1 VKITGYRSLNT
12 VHDWGRISGDVN
24 GVQSS
29 NTVPVQVLI
38 IETDSGI
45 EGVGLGAHAEVAR
58 VFPAVVGE
66 DPRSVVALYDRML
79 DWVFK
84 AGHAG
89 ATFGTIGAIDMALWD
104 IKAKAADEPLWRT
117 LGGRER
123 FVPGYA
129 SALEYGLDDDE
140 LAPLYAA
147 YADRGFKAG
156 KLKGGRD
163 IDSDLRRLEI
173 MRDALSRNAKH
184 PALMLDV
191 NESWNRPQAARYLAA
206 IEERFDLTWIEE
218 PLRRWDAAGMAVLRT
233 TVRTAIASG
242 ENLTG
247 LEQYRPLLDARAIDI
262 VQVGSVW
269 GITNFLRVATLAHA
283 NDLPVSPVAYNANPI
298 AHAAA
303 SVPNMLTHEVQDLTF
318 PVGLDVDQRFEDGG
332 IVLGDRPGNGIAVD
346 ESTMVP
352 ADTAGARSSVP
363 SSVGPHIR
371 PERAALRL
379 VTEPDIIDDALGN
392 TTSRDTQEHPQ

>member
-1 VKITGYRSLNT
+1 VKITGYRRLNT
-12 VHDWGRISGDVN
+12 VHDWGRITGDVN
-24 GVQSS
+24 GVQSC
-29 NTVPVQVLI
+29 NTTPVPVLI

-45 EGVGLGAHAEVAR
+45 EGVGVGAHADIAR
-58 VFPAVVGE
+58 VFPAVEGE

-89 ATFGTIGAIDMALWD
+89 TTFGTIGAVDMALWD

-117 LGGRER
+117 LGARER

-129 SALEYGLDDDE
+129 SALEYGLDDEE
-140 LAPLYAA
+140 LASLYSDF
-147 YADRGFKAG
+147 ADRGFKAG

-163 IDSDLRRLEI
+163 IDRDLPRLEI
-173 MRDALSRNAKH
+173 MRDVLGRNSRH
-184 PALMLDV
+184 PAIMFDA
-191 NESWNRPQAARYLAA
+191 NETWNRAQAARYVAD
-206 IEERFDLTWIEE
+206 IEEQFDLTWVEE
-218 PLRRWDAAGMAVLRT
+218 PLRRWDAAGMAALRN

-247 LEQYRPLLDARAIDI
+247 LEQYRPLLDANAIDI

-269 GITNFLRVATLAHA
+269 GITHFLRVATRAHA

-303 SVPNMLTHEVQDLTF
+303 AVPNLLTHEVQDLRF
-318 PVGLDVDQRFEDGG
+318 PVGLNVDQRFEDGG
-332 IVLGDRPGNGIAVD
+332 IVLGDRPGIGISVD
-346 ESTMVP
+346 ESKMLPSTSTSPAPVP
-352 ADTAGARSSVP
+352 PA
-363 SSVGPHIR
+363 VGPHIR

-379 VTEPDIIDDALGN
+379 VAEPDIIDDAARGPRRRPL
-392 TTSRDTQEHPQ
+392 